1 VRLDN
6 LDFNPHT
13 DTLVAVV
20 LGALLATVSGI
31 IANQLESY
39 FQRRERE
46 RSAALLFGELMSTLK
61 IILENADRTR
71 AFGDRYGPIT
81 RRMLHAAR
89 REVNIY
95 DRHRVALMDLRD
107 AALRV
112 DIHNV
117 MVRVAMPLD
126 GVLDSIAAR
135 DPSET
140 TREQAFDYL
149 MENVGRLPG
158 LVARL
163 GRLAGHSFDQYRDEI
178 VPTGGA
184 GRESPGEPAG

>member
-1 VRLDN
+1 
-6 LDFNPHT
+6 
-13 DTLVAVV
+13 
-20 LGALLATVSGI
+20 
-31 IANQLESY
+31 
-39 FQRRERE
+39 
-46 RSAALLFGELMSTLK
+46 
-61 IILENADRTR
+61 
-71 AFGDRYGPIT
+71 
-81 RRMLHAAR
+81 
-89 REVNIY
+89 
-95 DRHRVALMDLRD
+95 
-107 AALRV
+107 
-112 DIHNV
+112 
-117 MVRVAMPLD
+117 VAMPLD

>member
-1 VRLDN
+1 MRLDN

>member
-1 VRLDN
+1 MRLDN
-6 LDFNPHT
+6 LDFSPHT

-140 TREQAFDYL
+140 TREQAFDYM
-149 MENVGRLPG
+149 MENVGRLPW

>member
-1 VRLDN
+1 M
-6 LDFNPHT
+6 DFSPHT

-31 IANQLESY
+31 IANQLESH

-71 AFGDRYGPIT
+71 AVGERYGPIT
-81 RRMLHAAR
+81 RRMLRAAR
-89 REVNIY
+89 REIDIY

-117 MVRVAMPLD
+117 MVRISTPLD
-126 GVLDSIAAR
+126 GVLDSLAA
-135 DPSET
+135 DQTSEPT
-140 TREQAFDYL
+140 LEQSFHYM
-149 MENVGRLPG
+149 MENVSRLQG
-158 LVARL
+158 LVTRL
-163 GRLAGHSFDQYRDEI
+163 GRRAGHTFDQYRDEF
-178 VPTGGA
+178 VPTRSATG
-184 GRESPGEPAG
+184 SIPAETAP

>member
-6 LDFNPHT
+6 LDFSPHT

-163 GRLAGHSFDQYRDEI
+163 GRLAGHSFDQYRDVI

>member
-1 VRLDN
+1 MRLDN

-140 TREQAFDYL
+140 TREQAFDYM
-149 MENVGRLPG
+149 MENVGRLPW